1 MKTRRICFF
10 TLLLSIG
17 LCVCPTAAP
26 AKLGETFAQI
36 TTRYGQPVKK
46 LPDSRINDKAVEV
59 YLYESGGRK
68 IYVEFTDGKAANESA
83 RAPVDDPRF
92 SHKTCLALATE
103 VAGEP
108 DWLVLRR
115 NPDGGVVWIATN
127 AVAILKRNSRN
138 PDFLSVCTMSHAT
151 HLMRMEG
158 LAASP
163 NAVPSKSAAETK
175 AAMAVRLLQWH
186 QDLADKGSAYGEYH
200 MGLRYRDGD
209 GVPRDLEKARE
220 FLKKA
225 ADQGDADA
233 VKVLAKLS
241 PGLKPGATGQIFT
254 VRSADFGM
262 GENVA
267 DVTSRV
273 TELLRTRVDGFT
285 ADAKTLGADPLP
297 GKRKRL
303 VIRYDCNG
311 TNFTLTVPGAKQ
323 VTYQALLKNTQK

>member
-1 MKTRRICFF
+1 M
-10 TLLLSIG
+10 
-17 LCVCPTAAP
+17 
-26 AKLGETFAQI
+26 
-36 TTRYGQPVKK
+36 
-46 LPDSRINDKAVEV
+46 
-59 YLYESGGRK
+59 
-68 IYVEFTDGKAANESA
+68 
-83 RAPVDDPRF
+83 
-92 SHKTCLALATE
+92 
-103 VAGEP
+103 
-108 DWLVLRR
+108 
-115 NPDGGVVWIATN
+115 
-127 AVAILKRNSRN
+127 
-138 PDFLSVCTMSHAT
+138 
-151 HLMRMEG
+151 
-158 LAASP
+158 
-163 NAVPSKSAAETK
+163 
-175 AAMAVRLLQWH
+175 
-186 QDLADKGSAYGEYH
+186 
-200 MGLRYRDGD
+200 
-209 GVPRDLEKARE
+209 PRDLEKARE

-241 PGLKPGATGQIFT
+241 PGLKPGATGQIVT

-303 VIRYDCNG
+303 VIRYDCKG